1 MKKTSKK
8 KWIQDMDM
16 DEGAFTRQ
24 AKRAKK
30 TVAQFRE
37 EVLDN
42 PKKYAKTT
50 VKRANLAKTFSK
62 MKKKK

>member
-1 MKKTSKK
+1 
-8 KWIQDMDM
+8 MDM